1 MLANEQVIRGADGIG
16 RCERSEDVVET
27 RDLEQWLFR
36 ITRYADELLDFD
48 QIDWPESIKA
58 MQTNWIGRSEGAKI
72 RFPLQQPIDDW
83 RDIEVFT
90 TRADTVFGATYL
102 VLAPE
107 HPLVD
112 LLTSD
117 DQRGSVVEYVRSARR
132 FSEIERQSTE
142 REKSGV
148 FTGASAR
155 HPFTGDRVPIWIADY
170 VLPSYG
176 TGAVMGVPAHDERDF
191 AFATKYGFDIPIV
204 IAPPDEA
211 AHPLAEAYLGPGP
224 MINSGQFDGLDSEE
238 GKRRVA
244 AALQERGLGGP
255 AVSYRLRDW
264 LISRQRYWGAPIPIV
279 YCDACGVV
287 PVPEEQLPV
296 LLPEDAEFLPTGESP
311 LARHEGFL
319 HVACPRCGSP
329 ARRETD
335 TMDTFMCS
343 NWYWVRYIDPHNE
356 AAPIDRALAEKWLP
370 VDQYT
375 GGAEHA
381 VMHLLYA
388 RFFTKAA
395 NDMRLLPIRE
405 PFTRLFNQG
414 IITRDGQKMS
424 KSRGNVVNPTTSSPN
439 SAPTPCAP
447 TSCSSAHGSRAATGT
462 MPVSMAPLAGSTASG
477 TWPLLPWIAP
487 TTPSPQPASAAS
499 PTP

>member
-1 MLANEQVIRGADGIG
+1 
-16 RCERSEDVVET
+16 
-27 RDLEQWLFR
+27 
-36 ITRYADELLDFD
+36 
-48 QIDWPESIKA
+48 
-58 MQTNWIGRSEGAKI
+58 
-72 RFPLQQPIDDW
+72 
-83 RDIEVFT
+83 
-90 TRADTVFGATYL
+90 
-102 VLAPE
+102 
-107 HPLVD
+107 
-112 LLTSD
+112 
-117 DQRGSVVEYVRSARR
+117 
-132 FSEIERQSTE
+132 
-142 REKSGV
+142 
-148 FTGASAR
+148 
-155 HPFTGDRVPIWIADY
+155 
-170 VLPSYG
+170 
-176 TGAVMGVPAHDERDF
+176 MGVPAHDARDF

-244 AALQERGLGGP
+244 ATLEERGLGGP

-279 YCDACGVV
+279 YCDACGAV

-311 LARHEGFL
+311 LARHAGFL
-319 HVACPRCGSP
+319 HAACPRCEGP

-395 NDMRLLPIRE
+395 NDMGLLPIRE

-424 KSRGNVVNPTTSSPN
+424 KSRGNVVNPDDIVAEFGADTVRTYLMFLGPWEQGGDWDDAGIQGPSRWLHRVWN
-439 SAPTPCAP
+439 LALAPVD
-447 TSCSSAHGSRAATGT
+447 RADD
-462 MPVSMAPLAGSTASG
+462 PVSAARVRRRTHAMIKKVSDDVERFHFNTMIAAMMEFTNALARERDVGPVDAGAWDEAIGALVLCLAPV
-477 TWPLLPWIAP
+477 AP
-487 TTPSPQPASAAS
+487 HITEELSAAARLRVLG
-499 PTP
+499 PHPAVAAVGCRPRDG